1 MSNIQ
6 IIKTDKGFILR
17 QSTWHLIEYLL
28 LSLLGLGLG
37 VFFMIRALS
46 AEGEAVALNGICGL
60 IGFCLGL
67 FILLTQVGHRLVLDE
82 EGVHLYHLGMRGKF
96 MPWWQVRD
104 WGTTRKSIKVKYGY
118 ETHYFLYFSFMK
130 GTTSGPD
137 CLQMRVSKSDSQT
150 LPKSAI
156 RRYIRARMH
165 KEEEE

>member
-1 MSNIQ
+1 MNNVK
-6 IIKTDKGFILR
+6 IIKIEKGFILR

-28 LSLLGLGLG
+28 MSILGAGVG
-37 VFFMIRALS
+37 VFFLTRIPS
-46 AEGEAVALNGICGL
+46 AEGEAVALYGICGM
-60 IGFCLGL
+60 IGLCTGL

-104 WGTTRKSIKVKYGY
+104 WGTTRKNIRVKGRT
-118 ETHYFLYFSFMK
+118 EAHYYLYFSFIK

-137 CLQMRVSKSDSQT
+137 CLRMRISKSDSQT

-156 RRYIRARMH
+156 RRYIRARMY